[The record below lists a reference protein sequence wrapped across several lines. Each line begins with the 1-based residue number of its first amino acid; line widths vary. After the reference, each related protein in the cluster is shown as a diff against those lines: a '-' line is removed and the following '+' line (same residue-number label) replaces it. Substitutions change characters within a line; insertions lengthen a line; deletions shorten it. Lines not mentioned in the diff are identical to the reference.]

1 MSTLQVRNIQG
12 DAASSNTI
20 TVVSGHTLYAPG
32 HVLQVVQSEQTIA
45 RFTTTSTSFQDSG
58 FFINIT
64 PSSSTSKVLVH
75 ANVTTFASGTYSQL
89 TIYRDSTDL
98 SDWTNEGFVIG
109 GNTYWTENSLK
120 YLDSPATTSQITY
133 KIYAKCNAAGTMYVG
148 RNASSG
154 TNCQV
159 TMQAMEIAA

>member
-12 DAASSNTI
+12 DAASNNTI
-20 TVVSGHTLYAPG
+20 TVASGHTLYAPG
-32 HVLQVVQSEQTIA
+32 HVIQVVQNDQTIA
-45 RFTTTSTSFQDSG
+45 RFSTTSTSFQDTG
-58 FFINIT
+58 FFVNIT
-64 PSSSTSKVLVH
+64 PTSSSSKILILATATVLG
-75 ANVTTFASGTYSQL
+75 SGTYNHM

-133 KIYAKCNAAGTMYVG
+133 KIYAKCNASGIVYVG
-148 RNASSG
+148 RNVSTG